1 MRKILLLITDLQI
14 GGTPTVVRE
23 LAVRLH
29 RPPGVVVEVA
39 CLAGWGPVADQL
51 ARRGIK
57 VTPLDAS
64 GIFDGAGVLRRL
76 KRLIRRRGYDTVFSF
91 LMHANALAA
100 AAALRLPDLRY
111 FQSIQTT
118 QRRPRWHW
126 LVQSVAQRKAERV
139 VVPSPSVAE
148 TARKWAKLPFGKL
161 VVIPNAVEM
170 SDFSD
175 MPMPAEPHRPVRVGF
190 IGRLDPI
197 KRIPDLLEAV
207 RLLGDDSRLEIF
219 GEGSERSKLEGIVER
234 DGLQSRVKFHGAI
247 DRPRTALAQIDLLVL
262 PSAAEGFGLV
272 LIEAMAAGVPV
283 VATNVQGIRDVVQD
297 GQSGLLTPVASPRQL
312 AGNILR
318 LIEDSNLRR
327 GLVAAGR
334 ADVAARFTWE
344 RVLPLYRTL
353 LGLPQ
358 EDEAGLQ
365 PSPLCV

>member
-1 MRKILLLITDLQI
+1 MLITDLQI

-51 ARRGIK
+51 TKRGIK
-57 VTPLDAS
+57 VTPLYAS
-64 GIFDGAGVLRRL
+64 GIFDVGVLRRL
-76 KRLIRRRGYDTVFSF
+76 KRLIRHRGYDTVFSF
-91 LMHANALAA
+91 LVHANALAA
-100 AAALRLPDLRY
+100 AAAMRLPDLRY

-126 LVQSVAQRKAERV
+126 LVQGVAQRKAERV
-139 VVPSPSVAE
+139 AVPSPSVAE

-175 MPMPAEPHRPVRVGF
+175 MPSRAEPPRPVRVGF

-197 KRIPDLLEAV
+197 KRIPDLLKAV
-207 RLLGDDSRLEIF
+207 RLLGADYRLEIF
-219 GEGSERSKLEGIVER
+219 GEGSERSKLQGIVQR

-247 DRPRTALAQIDLLVL
+247 DRPRKALEQIDLLVL

-283 VATNVQGIRDVVQD
+283 VATNVPGIRDVVQD
-297 GQSGLLTPVASPRQL
+297 GRTGLLTPVASPKQL
-312 AGNILR
+312 AKTVAR
-318 LIEDSNLRR
+318 LIADSDLRR
-327 GLVAAGR
+327 ALTAAGR
-334 ADVAARFTWE
+334 VDVAARFTWE
-344 RVLPLYRTL
+344 KVLPQYRTL
-353 LGLPQ
+353 LGLTD